1 MGVGSLIGALAST
14 APYSRPLRDARIAG
28 IAAAGR
34 LFRPS
39 KEKRM
44 PLAVFS
50 NGGSR
55 RLGKVFGDALIDLSV
70 AAPTLPGDVASFLA
84 AGEGVLETYR
94 AVAADGPGRIA
105 LADVVLHAP
114 VPAPEKFLAI
124 GMNYGEHAKEAAN
137 AGFAASG
144 FQLWFNKQ
152 VSCINDPFGDIVK
165 PAESDEV
172 DYEAELGIVIG
183 RTCRRV
189 SAADARAVIGGY
201 LCVND
206 VSVRDW
212 QKRTGTMTLG
222 KSWDTHGPIGPWLTL
237 DHEIED
243 PMTLDIR
250 LTVNGEER
258 QNDNSRN
265 MIHNIYA
272 QIAYLST
279 VMTLKP
285 GDILST
291 GTPSGV
297 GMARNPPAYLKL
309 GDVVRV
315 EIEGLGHIENRI
327 VAEG

>member
-1 MGVGSLIGALAST
+1 
-14 APYSRPLRDARIAG
+14 
-28 IAAAGR
+28 
-34 LFRPS
+34 
-39 KEKRM
+39 M

-50 NGGSR
+50 DGGSR
-55 RLGKVFGDALIDLSV
+55 RLGKVFGDALIDLSA
-70 AAPTLPGDVASFLA
+70 AAPSLPGDVVSFLA
-84 AGEGVLETYR
+84 AGEAAIEAYE
-94 AVAADGPGRIA
+94 AVREDGPGRIA
-105 LADVVLHAP
+105 LAEIILHAP

-124 GMNYGEHAKEAAN
+124 GMNYREHAREATV
-137 AGFAASG
+137 AGFAATG

-152 VSCINDPFGDIVK
+152 VSCINDPYAGIVK

-172 DYEAELGIVIG
+172 DYEAELGVVIG

-189 SAADARAVIGGY
+189 PAADAHSVIGGY

-237 DHEIED
+237 DHEVAD
-243 PMTLDIR
+243 PMRLDIR

-258 QNDNSRN
+258 QHDNSAG
-265 MIHNIYA
+265 MIHDIYA
-272 QIAYLST
+272 QVAYLST

-297 GMARNPPAYLKL
+297 GLARNPPAYLRI

-315 EIEGLGHIENRI
+315 EIEGLGHLENRL
-327 VAEG
+327 VAEE